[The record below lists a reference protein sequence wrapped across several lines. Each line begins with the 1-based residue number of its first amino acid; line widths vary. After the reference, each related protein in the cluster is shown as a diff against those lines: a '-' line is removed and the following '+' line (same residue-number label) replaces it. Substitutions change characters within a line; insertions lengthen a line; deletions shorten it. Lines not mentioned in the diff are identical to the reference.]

1 MNSRPNTTGAV
12 RFSHH
17 VMQKHVSTA
26 RRVHTGLPVDET
38 SFKDTTVPLAVSLRG
53 LTQVG

>member
-1 MNSRPNTTGAV
+1 MNSHPNTMGAV

-17 VMQKHVSTA
+17 MMQKHISTA
-26 RRVHTGLPVDET
+26 TRVHSRLLDET
-38 SFKDTTVPLAVSLRG
+38 SFKDTTVPSAVSIRG

>member
-1 MNSRPNTTGAV
+1 MNSRPDTTGAI

-26 RRVHTGLPVDET
+26 RRVHTGLPDET
-38 SFKDTTVPLAVSLRG
+38 LLKDTTVPLAVSLRG

>member
-1 MNSRPNTTGAV
+1 MNSRPNTMGAV

-26 RRVHTGLPVDET
+26 RRVHSRLPDET
-38 SFKDTTVPLAVSLRG
+38 SFKDTTVPLSVSIRG
-53 LTQVG
+53 LIQVG